1 VIARFP
7 GDITAQHVQ
16 NFLECCHSRKLP
28 NADVYIGHRAASIR
42 KARKFCRFRREAAH
56 RRSSMAHFSI

>member
-42 KARKFCRFRREAAH
+42 KARMKRLIAVPAWPISRYN
-56 RRSSMAHFSI
+56 